1 MGFSRDES
9 LDENLRADA
18 CDILMQLGKP
28 ENQKI
33 ARKIIN
39 IIGSRGRSHLTI
51 YENSQNV
58 HSTEVENSVAE
69 ILEFLSTL
77 PLLKVDKK
85 GIDFKF
91 VKTSIEKML
100 KSEKESHVKSKQHT
114 KEFCVHCGNDLE
126 TYIRYGKNIYCNNT
140 CYKEEKKHK
149 KIHESLERIQL
160 DRALYSKFN
169 NSLEN
174 ILVKLWCYITDHKH
188 EKELKKRLLEELED
202 MSGTCS
208 SGFLS
213 RLVNV
218 VSGFGDFSIRISWED
233 QITGNLTGR
242 INKEIKNITSENS
255 LFIDKLEDIII
266 LKLQITGE
274 ILKICE
280 DLEEITTKTIV
291 DKYKSSSEYSLESCL
306 EDFQEAVLQELT
318 VNTSQF
324 SDRQNFSLFFRT
336 IIGNI
341 REEMYS
347 EFKEFLDNSTFDL
360 YMRKALCKY
369 EGVQ

>member
-1 MGFSRDES
+1 M
-9 LDENLRADA
+9 
-18 CDILMQLGKP
+18 
-28 ENQKI
+28 
-33 ARKIIN
+33 
-39 IIGSRGRSHLTI
+39 
-51 YENSQNV
+51 
-58 HSTEVENSVAE
+58 
-69 ILEFLSTL
+69 
-77 PLLKVDKK
+77 
-85 GIDFKF
+85 
-91 VKTSIEKML
+91 
-100 KSEKESHVKSKQHT
+100 
-114 KEFCVHCGNDLE
+114 
-126 TYIRYGKNIYCNNT
+126 
-140 CYKEEKKHK
+140 
-149 KIHESLERIQL
+149 
-160 DRALYSKFN
+160 
-169 NSLEN
+169 
-174 ILVKLWCYITDHKH
+174 WCYITDHKH

-218 VSGFGDFSIRISWED
+218 VSGFGDFSIRISWQD
-233 QITGNLTGR
+233 QIIGNLTGR

-280 DLEEITTKTIV
+280 DLEEITTETIV
-291 DKYKSSSEYSLESCL
+291 DKYKSSPEYSLESCL
-306 EDFQEAVLQELT
+306 EDFQESVLQELT

-347 EFKEFLDNSTFDL
+347 EFKQFLSDTSFDL
-360 YMRKALCKY
+360 YMRKALFKY